1 MSELIAR
8 QVLGRLN
15 MTEALVSVHGIPEVA
30 ADLRALSLADA
41 RQENAKAEESKASL
55 LAAYGFEETG
65 AQKPFA
71 FATGIAVIPV
81 HGSLINRFG
90 ASWGYVTGYNFI
102 RSQLNAALADDD
114 VKAVVFDCN
123 SYGGEAAGCF
133 ELADEIYAARGR
145 KPLTAVVDSNCYSA
159 CYAIA
164 SACDRVYVTPTGGAA
179 SIGVV
184 AMHISFERAL
194 ENIGLKVE
202 LIYAGAHKVDGN
214 PFSDLPDNVRANI
227 QRGVDKSRDDFVA
240 AVARNRGLD
249 KQVVRDT
256 EAACYRADEA
266 LAIGLIDAVSTPTQ
280 AVAALLSELS
290 GSTDNQENTM
300 SVQTTKPEAESADQ
314 PAVTPVD
321 AAAERKAEQDRCKG
335 ILNCEEAKRNPS
347 LANHLAFETDMSVEA
362 ARKALS
368 ASAPSTDDSSS
379 AANPFQQAMDND
391 KHPNLG
397 AGGEGGAPQL
407 SKADRILQAHGAA
420 SGRTYGDNK

>member
-1 MSELIAR
+1 M
-8 QVLGRLN
+8 
-15 MTEALVSVHGIPEVA
+15 
-30 ADLRALSLADA
+30 
-41 RQENAKAEESKASL
+41 
-55 LAAYGFEETG
+55 
-65 AQKPFA
+65 
-71 FATGIAVIPV
+71 
-81 HGSLINRFG
+81 
-90 ASWGYVTGYNFI
+90 
-102 RSQLNAALADDD
+102 
-114 VKAVVFDCN
+114 
-123 SYGGEAAGCF
+123 GGEAAGCF

-202 LIYAGAHKVDGN
+202 LIYAGAHKVDGH

-321 AAAERKAEQDRCKG
+321 AAAERKAEQERCKG

-347 LANHLAFETDMSVEA
+347 LANHLAFDTDMSVEA

-397 AGGEGGAPQL
+397 AGGEEDAPQL

>member
-71 FATGIAVIPV
+71 FAAGIAVIPV

-164 SACDRVYVTPTGGAA
+164 SACDRVHVTPTGGAA

-280 AVAALLSELS
+280 AVATLLSELS

-300 SVQTTKPEAESADQ
+300 SVQ
-314 PAVTPVD
+314 PA
-321 AAAERKAEQDRCKG
+321 
-335 ILNCEEAKRNPS
+335 
-347 LANHLAFETDMSVEA
+347 
-362 ARKALS
+362 
-368 ASAPSTDDSSS
+368 
-379 AANPFQQAMDND
+379 
-391 KHPNLG
+391 
-397 AGGEGGAPQL
+397 
-407 SKADRILQAHGAA
+407 
-420 SGRTYGDNK
+420 